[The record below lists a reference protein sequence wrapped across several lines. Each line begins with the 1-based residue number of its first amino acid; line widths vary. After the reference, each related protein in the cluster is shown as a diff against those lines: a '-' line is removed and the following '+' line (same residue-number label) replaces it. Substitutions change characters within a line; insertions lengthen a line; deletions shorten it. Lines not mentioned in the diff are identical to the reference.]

1 MLPNYQLKITDFY
14 NIPINN
20 VKKSA
25 PAFFDQ
31 EKCVIHYL
39 NLQLYLRL
47 RLKLK
52 VNNAFQNSK
61 GEKDGKD
68 LFKLKNNYIYRK
80 TMENV
85 RKRINVRIVN
95 NEKD

>member
-31 EKCVIHYL
+31 EKYVIHYV
-39 NLQLYLRL
+39 NLQPYLRL
-47 RLKLK
+47 GLKLK
-52 VNNAFQNSK
+52 ANNAFQNSN
-61 GEKDGKD
+61 GDKDGKD
-68 LFKLKNNYIYRK
+68 LYKLKNNYIYQK

-85 RKRINVRIVN
+85 RKIINVRIVN